1 MASIGTTLAIYD
13 QMTAPLNNI
22 RGALEKTTSSLDSL
36 AQSANTTFD
45 DSTYQ
50 EMESNLRDMAGA
62 IEHAEQTQY
71 GLNSAINQTE
81 ESINNNHNQQQRFTE
96 EVQNSVNAMDVLKGV
111 AVKLG
116 GVLTAGKFIKGGMD
130 RLMGV
135 DTAQAKLMALGHN
148 AQGVEMITT
157 NALDSVTGTAFRMEE
172 AVTTAATAVAAG
184 IKPGMELER
193 YLSLTGDTAAVAGAS
208 MSEMGAIFNKITT
221 SGRIQAQ
228 ELNQLGDRGIPII
241 QMLSDELGV
250 AATEVREL
258 ASAGEISS
266 QQFLNAIDSG
276 FGGAAKIMG
285 EASLQ
290 ATIDNIGASLGRM
303 SANFLNGAND
313 GRGFFDTVKPLLVDL
328 LGWMRSI
335 EGYFAIVG
343 QVVGQVFN
351 SIITLVSNVA
361 NAFSTYW
368 GIIQP
373 ILWGVIALLIVY
385 NSTMGISWLLTM
397 KDAAVKAWNTAVTWA
412 QATATFV
419 QTVAQ
424 HGLNAALGLGISKWM
439 IYAMVVIAL
448 VAIFYAVIA
457 AINHFTGSAISATGL
472 ITGAFA
478 WMGAL
483 IMNILIG
490 IANIGI
496 ITVNL
501 LVNVFNL
508 GLYGIQMAWIGLVAL
523 VLVVLDAI
531 INAGISAAEI
541 VANTWNGAVYG
552 LQMAFYKFGE
562 FVASIMQAVGQGSV
576 GVINSALGAISNLV
590 NFAISGL
597 NTLIKMANKIKGV
610 DIGTIGEVDLKVG
623 SGVQSAID
631 NFGSGMTAP
640 TRAANVSFE
649 RSSLA
654 SDYLG
659 SVNVPE
665 FPSMGSTFDTLDF
678 VDMGS
683 WFDKGY
689 DWGEGMA
696 DKVKDF
702 SLTDTISD
710 WLGIEGME
718 GIEDYDQMIQD
729 LEGMNNI
736 DDIGKGGSS
745 AMDDALDSLGNIADN
760 TGAIKDNTGASKEDL
775 KYMRDLNARSAARRN
790 YQEITINLGG
800 VNNTVNNE
808 QDLDGVIDYIV
819 EGLDRAVSKSVEGV
833 HH

>member
-45 DSTYQ
+45 DSAYRDL
-50 EMESNLRDMAGA
+50 ESGLNDISGA
-62 IEHAEQTQY
+62 IEHAEQTQN

-81 ESINNNHNQQQRFTE
+81 ESINNNHNQQQQFTE

-184 IKPGMELER
+184 IKPGMQLEN
-193 YLSLTGDTAAVAGAS
+193 YLSLVGDTAAIAGSS
-208 MSEMGAIFNKITT
+208 MTEMGSIFNKVTT
-221 SGRIQAQ
+221 SGRVQTQ
-228 ELNQLGDRGIPII
+228 ELNQMLDRGIPII
-241 QMLSDELGV
+241 HMLADEMGV
-250 AATEVREL
+250 AETQVREL

-266 QQFLNAIDSG
+266 QQFLNAIDAG
-276 FGGAAKIMG
+276 FGGAAEIMG
-285 EASLQ
+285 QASLS
-290 ATIDNIGASLGRM
+290 AIIDNIGASLGRM
-303 SANFLNGAND
+303 SANLINGKND
-313 GRGFFDTVKPLLVDL
+313 GIGFFDTMKPMLVDL
-328 LGWMRSI
+328 LGWMRSV
-335 EGYFAIVG
+335 EKYFAIVG
-343 QVVGQVFN
+343 QVIGTVFN
-351 SIITLVSNVA
+351 SIISIGTNVA
-361 NAFSTYW
+361 NVFINHW

-373 ILWGVIALLIVY
+373 ILWGIIGALVVY
-385 NSTMGISWLLTM
+385 NSTMGIAWAIAM
-397 KDAAVKAWNTAVTWA
+397 KNVAVKIWDTGVRWANAV
-412 QATATFV
+412 ATFA
-419 QTVAQ
+419 QKVAQ
-424 HGLNAALGLGISKWM
+424 DGLNAALGLGISKWM

-457 AINHFTGSAISATGL
+457 AINHFTGASLSATGL
-472 ITGAFA
+472 IAGAFA

-483 IMNILIG
+483 IMNILIAIVNTG
-490 IANIGI
+490 IM
-496 ITVNL
+496 TVNL
-501 LVNVFNL
+501 LVNVFQV
-508 GLYGIQMAWIGLVAL
+508 GIWGIQMAWIGLVTL

-541 VANTWNGAVYG
+541 VTNTWNGAVYG

-623 SGVQSAID
+623 SGVQSTID

-640 TRAANVSFE
+640 TRAADVSFE

-702 SLTDTISD
+702 SLTDAISD

-736 DDIGKGGSS
+736 DDLGKGGSS
-745 AMDDALDSLGNIADN
+745 AADKMADSLGNIADN
-760 TGAIKDNTGASKEDL
+760 TDAIKNNTGASKEDL
-775 KYMRDLNARSAARRN
+775 KYMRDLSNRSAARRN
-790 YQEITINLGG
+790 FQEISINLGG
-800 VNNTVNNE
+800 ITNQVSKD

-819 EGLDRAVSKSVEGV
+819 KGLDRAVSASVEGI